1 MATFAELTSMNR
13 TKLLKDL
20 ETSRKSLFDIRYKVA
35 NKQEKAS
42 HQIKALKK
50 TIAQILTVLQRT
62 PSETTESKDALE
74 NSEEKVQD
82 TGRAEAKTKSKAKSP
97 AVKAIAKHP
106 SGKKSAKVASKK

>member
-20 ETSRKSLFDIRYKVA
+20 EADRKSLFDIRYKVA

-42 HQIKALKK
+42 HKIKALKK
-50 TIAQILTVLQRT
+50 EIAQILTALQRA
-62 PSETTESKDALE
+62 PVETAEPKEALE

-82 TGRAEAKTKSKAKSP
+82 TARMRPKGAGSRSRSQ
-97 AVKAIAKHP
+97 
-106 SGKKSAKVASKK
+106 ASKPKAVSKK

>member
-20 ETSRKSLFDIRYKVA
+20 EDSRKSLFDVRYKVA
-35 NKQEKAS
+35 NKQDKAN

-50 TIAQILTVLQRT
+50 TIAQILTALQRA
-62 PSETTESKDALE
+62 PVETTESKDALE

-82 TGRAEAKTKSKAKSP
+82 TARAPAKAKSP
-97 AVKAIAKHP
+97 A
-106 SGKKSAKVASKK
+106 KKSTKAASKK

>member
-50 TIAQILTVLQRT
+50 TIAQILTALQRA
-62 PSETTESKDALE
+62 PIETTESKDALE
-74 NSEEKVQD
+74 NNEEKVQD
-82 TGRAEAKTKSKAKSP
+82 TARAKASVVSSSRSSTP
-97 AVKAIAKHP
+97 KA
-106 SGKKSAKVASKK
+106 KKSAKAVSKK